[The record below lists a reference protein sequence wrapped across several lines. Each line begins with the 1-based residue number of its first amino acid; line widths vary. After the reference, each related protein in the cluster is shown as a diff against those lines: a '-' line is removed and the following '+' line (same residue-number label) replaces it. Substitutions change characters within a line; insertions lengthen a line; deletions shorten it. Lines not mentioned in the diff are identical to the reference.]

1 MATEAVYN
9 YMKTENKPHN
19 LNDILT
25 NLDNKYSRT
34 MVQKA
39 VDELVT
45 DKKLFEKV
53 DILIIQCIKGYKIF
67 KKIISILILS
77 LGLWQK

>member
-19 LNDILT
+19 LNDILA
-25 NLDNKYSRT
+25 NLDNKYGKT
-34 MVQKA
+34 VIQKA

-45 DKKLFEKV
+45 NRKLFEKV
-53 DILIIQCIKGYKIF
+53 DIVYI
-67 KKIISILILS
+67 
-77 LGLWQK
+77 

>member
-25 NLDNKYSRT
+25 NLDNKYSKT
-34 MVQKA
+34 VIQKA

-53 DILIIQCIKGYKIF
+53 DIVY
-67 KKIISILILS
+67 S
-77 LGLWQK
+77 